1 MNTKELTV
9 TIPYD
14 VFNDVVI
21 AFDLNNQDEMDAC
34 ITSFIEEKLAI
45 QMPIFLS
52 GINQWIS

>member
-52 GINQWIS
+52 GINQ